1 MTMAH
6 TTVLSPVGALRAA
19 ATSIPALPAELRGLP
34 AGFLDN
40 TEPNFDR
47 LADGMGRNAVEIQR
61 IGGPE

>member
-1 MTMAH
+1 
-6 TTVLSPVGALRAA
+6 
-19 ATSIPALPAELRGLP
+19 LPAELRGLP